1 MELNKKRCATYWSYI
16 LKLAMLGILLSNHG
30 YKARQAHYEKTIETS
45 VYALFVSFLSG
56 TMIRGTLVVGLKS
69 P

>member
-30 YKARQAHYEKTIETS
+30 YKARQAHYEAKIETS
-45 VYALFVSFLSG
+45 AHALCDGF
-56 TMIRGTLVVGLKS
+56 
-69 P
+69 